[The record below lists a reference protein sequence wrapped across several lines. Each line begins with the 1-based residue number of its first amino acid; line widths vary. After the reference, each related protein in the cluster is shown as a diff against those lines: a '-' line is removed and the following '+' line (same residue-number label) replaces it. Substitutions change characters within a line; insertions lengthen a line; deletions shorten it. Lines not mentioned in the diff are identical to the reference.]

1 MGAAVCYNPPSIVP
15 ALEHSPAGLS
25 LELPTVNKLPPYPII
40 AREGWP
46 ILTGLAVVA
55 LLFYWVIDWD
65 FLGHVFLLLFLFSFQ
80 FFRDPVREL
89 PLDERAVVS
98 PVDGRVCKVER
109 ATVRY
114 TPGTFVNADLDKAS
128 TENERNAVTVRMDDG
143 RRITFVQVAG
153 LVARRILCY
162 TQEGDRLERGQ
173 RYGFIRFGSRVDVY
187 LPTDAEVKVTI
198 GDDALRRFRHKKKG
212 SLSSTGA
219 NLFFFWGAGRDSKRD
234 GRGRGSL
241 EIRFDTVGQGQ
252 VGGKKLH
259 RLEARKFHAYGPVF
273 LVDGDERKAGGTG
286 RKTERTQKAAASDGR
301 FLEEHRRGDETLLP
315 HGRKDA
321 REDERGNLFGRLVAF
336 FENHRETLD
345 SALERHGVAVKR
357 LTLRGEGPREGRKE
371 SLRFVFSRDRHG
383 GGAFPPGVGEG
394 SARAVDHDRIARIFG
409 EALKLRLN
417 RAQRRA
423 HAPFGEFAADRL
435 RRLRRTGE
443 RKEKLEGKGVVGHD
457 AKNGANSVRTRRFVT
472 VK

>member
-15 ALEHSPAGLS
+15 ALERSPAGLS

-109 ATVRY
+109 AQDPVTGEEALKISIFMNVFNVHSQKAPVSGTVETVRY

-187 LPTDAEVKVTI
+187 LPTDAEVKVAI
-198 GDDALRRFRHKKKG
+198 GDKVTG
-212 SLSSTGA
+212 VLST
-219 NLFFFWGAGRDSKRD
+219 
-234 GRGRGSL
+234 
-241 EIRFDTVGQGQ
+241 
-252 VGGKKLH
+252 
-259 RLEARKFHAYGPVF
+259 
-273 LVDGDERKAGGTG
+273 
-286 RKTERTQKAAASDGR
+286 
-301 FLEEHRRGDETLLP
+301 
-315 HGRKDA
+315 
-321 REDERGNLFGRLVAF
+321 
-336 FENHRETLD
+336 
-345 SALERHGVAVKR
+345 
-357 LTLRGEGPREGRKE
+357 
-371 SLRFVFSRDRHG
+371 
-383 GGAFPPGVGEG
+383 
-394 SARAVDHDRIARIFG
+394 IARI
-409 EALKLRLN
+409 
-417 RAQRRA
+417 
-423 HAPFGEFAADRL
+423 
-435 RRLRRTGE
+435 
-443 RKEKLEGKGVVGHD
+443 
-457 AKNGANSVRTRRFVT
+457 
-472 VK
+472 